1 MGEKKQKEIVVI
13 SGKGG
18 TGKTSLTACFAA
30 LAKRSVI
37 SDCDVDAA
45 DLHLVLDPEI
55 KERGDFSGGIV
66 AEIDQDKCTQ
76 CGKCK
81 EACHFAAIEIKDGR
95 YYIDPVACEGC
106 GVCKLVCE
114 DSAVKTKPAINGEW
128 YVSDTRFGPMAHAKL
143 GIAEENSGRL
153 VTLVRQK
160 AAALVSDDLNNRIMS
175 DGAPGTGCPVIAS
188 LTGVDYALVVT
199 EPTVSGIH
207 DLKRILDVTRHFGVR
222 SGVVVNKYDLN
233 QEITEQIKSL
243 TGEYQFNF
251 LGVIPYDKNVTLAQM
266 KKQSL
271 VEYARLQRMRCGQGQ
286 GKALKN
292 IKQIWAKLCSEVFG
306 V

>member
-1 MGEKKQKEIVVI
+1 MYEKKPKEIVVI

-55 KERGDFSGGIV
+55 KERGDFSGGVV
-66 AEIDQDKCTQ
+66 AEIDQNKCTR

-81 EACHFAAIEIKDGR
+81 EACRFAAIEIKDGR

-106 GVCKLVCE
+106 GVCKLVCK
-114 DSAVKTKPAINGEW
+114 DSAVMTKPAINGEW
-128 YVSDTRFGPMAHAKL
+128 YVSETRFGPMAHAKL

-160 AAALVSDDLNNRIMS
+160 AAALVSEGLNKIIS

-188 LTGVDYALVVT
+188 LTGIDYALVVT

-207 DLKRILDVTRHFGVR
+207 DLKRILDVTRHFRVK

-233 QEITEQIKSL
+233 QQITGQIKSL
-243 TGEYQFNF
+243 AEKYQFNF

-271 VEYARLQRMRCGQGQ
+271 VEYGQ
-286 GKALKN
+286 GKALEN
-292 IKQIWAKLCSEVFG
+292 IKQIWAKLYSDVFG

>member
-1 MGEKKQKEIVVI
+1 MGEQNHKEIVVI

-45 DLHLVLDPEI
+45 DLHLVLDPRI
-55 KERGDFSGGIV
+55 KERGDFSGGVV
-66 AEIDQDKCTQ
+66 AEVDQDKCTR

-81 EACHFAAIEIKDGR
+81 EACHFAAIEVRDGR

-106 GVCKLVCE
+106 GVCKLVCK

-128 YVSDTRFGPMAHAKL
+128 YVSETRFGPMSHAKL
-143 GIAEENSGRL
+143 GVAEENSGRL

-160 AAALVSDDLNNRIMS
+160 AGGVVSEELKRIIS

-199 EPTVSGIH
+199 EPTVSGLH
-207 DLKRILDVTRHFGVR
+207 DLRRILDVTRHFGVKT
-222 SGVVVNKYDLN
+222 GVVVNKYDLN
-233 QEITEQIKSL
+233 REITEQIKAL
-243 TGEYQFNF
+243 VEGYQFDF

-271 VEYARLQRMRCGQGQ
+271 VEYGRGI
-286 GKALKN
+286 ALEN
-292 IKQIWAKLCSEVFG
+292 IKQIWDKLCVLLEEKRRS
-306 V
+306 

>member
-1 MGEKKQKEIVVI
+1 MDQKKPKEIVVI

-30 LAKRSVI
+30 LAKRSVL

-45 DLHLVLDPEI
+45 DLHLILRPEI
-55 KERGDFSGGIV
+55 KERGDFSGGVV
-66 AEIDQDKCTQ
+66 AEINQDNCTR

-81 EACHFAAIEIKDGR
+81 EACRFTAIEIKDGR

-106 GVCKLVCE
+106 GVCKLVCK
-114 DSAVKTKPAINGEW
+114 DSAVITKPAINGEW
-128 YVSDTRFGPMAHAKL
+128 YVSETRFGPMAHAKL

-160 AAALVSDDLNNRIMS
+160 AAALVSEGLNKIIS

-188 LTGVDYALVVT
+188 LTGIDYALVVT

-207 DLKRILDVTRHFGVR
+207 DLKRILDVTRHFGVK

-233 QEITEQIKSL
+233 QQITEQIKSL
-243 TGEYQFNF
+243 AEKYQFNF

-271 VEYARLQRMRCGQGQ
+271 VEYGQ
-286 GKALKN
+286 GKALKD
-292 IKQIWAKLCSEVFG
+292 IKLIWAKLCSEVFG
-306 V
+306 L